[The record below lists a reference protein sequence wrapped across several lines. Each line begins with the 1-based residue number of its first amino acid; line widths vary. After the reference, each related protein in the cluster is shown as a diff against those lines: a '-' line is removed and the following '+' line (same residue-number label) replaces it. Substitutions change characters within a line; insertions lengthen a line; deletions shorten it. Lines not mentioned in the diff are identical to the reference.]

1 VAYFFHLKYDVSSLK
16 TGSNET
22 YFYKQKITPNTTK
35 KVLFL
40 VAVTFNISR
49 NHTIIQQVKSR
60 TCMTEMTGKLFF
72 KDFLLLKEQLIQHH
86 KSNFTLTSQL
96 TIPP

>member
-1 VAYFFHLKYDVSSLK
+1 MSSIVAYFSHLKCEANSLK

-22 YFYKQKITPNTTK
+22 YFYKQEITPNTTK

-49 NHTIIQQVKSR
+49 NHTIIQ
-60 TCMTEMTGKLFF
+60 
-72 KDFLLLKEQLIQHH
+72 
-86 KSNFTLTSQL
+86 
-96 TIPP
+96 

>member
-1 VAYFFHLKYDVSSLK
+1 MSSIVAYFFHLKCDANSLK
-16 TGSNET
+16 TGSNKT

-60 TCMTEMTGKLFF
+60 TCMTGMTGKLFF
-72 KDFLLLKEQLIQHH
+72 KDFLLLKE
-86 KSNFTLTSQL
+86 
-96 TIPP
+96 

>member
-22 YFYKQKITPNTTK
+22 HFYKQEITPNTTK

-49 NHTIIQQVKSR
+49 NHTIIQ
-60 TCMTEMTGKLFF
+60 
-72 KDFLLLKEQLIQHH
+72 
-86 KSNFTLTSQL
+86 
-96 TIPP
+96 